1 MSTSNSVSEA
11 RRSKNAADLLFVI
24 QRMKEAQQPSAA
36 VTAQLGEFER
46 LYAMMQRFNA
56 PSRVCTSLADMSQ
69 H

>member
-11 RRSKNAADLLFVI
+11 RRSKIAADLLFVI
-24 QRMKEAQQPSAA
+24 RKMKEVQQPSAA

-46 LYAMMQRFNA
+46 LYGMMQRFNA
-56 PSRVCTSLADMSQ
+56 PSKVRTSLADMSQ